1 MPDAIQQNR
10 TRGMGEIV
18 EVAGKTTELAPFGT
32 TLAELGRER
41 PEIVGLTADM
51 GRYSDILPF
60 RDAHP
65 DRFFNVGMA
74 EQNLLM
80 VAAGLSK
87 VGKIAY
93 CTTYSVFI
101 TRRAYD
107 FVAIACAHS
116 KANVKIFA
124 GMPGLVNGYG
134 ATHQATEDLNMMR
147 GIADLTIIDPCDATE
162 LKQVVRA
169 VADIPGTVYVRNLRG
184 KVPVELGPN
193 YRFALG
199 KGRVLRAG
207 DGRIG
212 IISTGYMSARA
223 LDACR
228 NTAEEGHDPSV
239 LHIGTIKPFDTDAVL
254 AFAREHER
262 LIVAENHK
270 TTGGLTTLV
279 IEALYAAA
287 LHRPMTRISLA
298 DSFFECG
305 SQEYLEAKYGVD
317 LPAFEAAIR
326 QDTHRSGSKP

>member
-1 MPDAIQQNR
+1 MAEAQTIGNR

-18 EVAGKTTELAPFGT
+18 DVAGKVTELAPFGR
-32 TLAELGRER
+32 TLAELAHER

-65 DRFFNVGMA
+65 GRFFNVGMA
-74 EQNLLM
+74 EQNLIM
-80 VAAGLSK
+80 MAAGLSK
-87 VGKIAY
+87 TGKIAY

-116 KANVKIFA
+116 MANVKIFA
-124 GMPGLVNGYG
+124 GMPGLINGYG

-184 KVPVELGPN
+184 KVPVELGDD
-193 YRFALG
+193 YRFEVG
-199 KGRVLRAG
+199 KAKVLRP
-207 DGRIG
+207 GRDVG

-223 LDACR
+223 LDAAR
-228 NTAEEGHDPSV
+228 VAQEKGIDAGV
-239 LHIGTIKPFDTDAVL
+239 LHVGTIKPFDRKTVL
-254 AFAREHER
+254 EFAGRFDR

-270 TTGGLTTLV
+270 TSGGLSSLVVETLY
-279 IEALYAAA
+279 EAGMLKP
-287 LHRPMTRISLA
+287 LVKIGLD

-317 LPAFEAAIR
+317 LPRFVRAIVE
-326 QDTHRSGSKP
+326 GN

>member
-1 MPDAIQQNR
+1 MPETPNPAAGR

-18 EVAGKTTELAPFGT
+18 DVAGKRTELAPFGH
-32 TLAELGRER
+32 TLAALARER

-74 EQNLLM
+74 EQNLIA
-80 VAAGLSK
+80 VAAGLAK
-87 VGKIAY
+87 TGRIAF

-116 KANVKIFA
+116 RANVKIFA

-147 GIADLTIIDPCDATE
+147 GIADLTVIDPCDATE

-169 VADIPGTVYVRNLRG
+169 AADIPGTVYVRNLRG
-184 KVPVELGPN
+184 KVPVELPESHVFRPGKA
-193 YRFALG
+193 ALLREG
-199 KGRVLRAG
+199 AGRV
-207 DGRIG
+207 G

-223 LDACR
+223 LDAAR
-228 NTAEEGHDPSV
+228 AAAPRGVDPGV
-239 LHIGTIKPFDTDAVL
+239 LHVATIKPFDAAAVL
-254 AFAREHER
+254 EFARAHER

-279 IEALYAAA
+279 IEALYDAG
-287 LHRPMTRISLA
+287 LHRPLVKIGLA

-317 LPAFEAAIR
+317 LPRFERALLE
-326 QDTHRSGSKP
+326 GV

>member
-1 MPDAIQQNR
+1 MADSQTIGNR

-18 EVAGKTTELAPFGT
+18 DVAGKVTETAPFGN
-32 TLAELGRER
+32 TLAEMAKTR

-74 EQNLLM
+74 EQNLIM
-80 VAAGLSK
+80 VAAGLAKS
-87 VGKIAY
+87 GKIAY

-116 KANVKIFA
+116 MANVKIFA

-134 ATHQATEDLNMMR
+134 ATHQATEDINMMR

-162 LKQVVRA
+162 FKQVVRA

-184 KVPVELGPN
+184 KVPVELPED
-193 YRFALG
+193 YRFEVG
-199 KGRVLRAG
+199 KAKVLREG
-207 DGRIG
+207 DAEIG
-212 IISTGYMSARA
+212 IISTGYMSARG
-223 LDACR
+223 LDAAKM
-228 NTAEEGHDPSV
+228 AESDGKNVGV
-239 LHIGTIKPFDTDAVL
+239 LHVGTIKPFDTAGVI
-254 AFAREHER
+254 AFAKRYKR
-262 LIVAENHK
+262 LIIAENHK
-270 TTGGLTTLV
+270 TTGGLATLV
-279 IEALYAAA
+279 IEALYEAGIQKP
-287 LHRPMTRISLA
+287 LVKIGLA

-305 SQEYLEAKYGVD
+305 SQEYLESKYAVD
-317 LPAFEAAIR
+317 IPRFMAAIR
-326 QDTHRSGSKP
+326 DGV

>member
-1 MPDAIQQNR
+1 MAEPLTPGR
-10 TRGMGEIV
+10 TRGMGELIDI
-18 EVAGKTTELAPFGT
+18 AGKTTELAPFGH

-41 PEIVGLTADM
+41 PEIIGLTADM

-65 DRFFNVGMA
+65 TRFFNVGMA
-74 EQNLLM
+74 EQDLIM
-80 VAAGLSK
+80 IAAGLSK

-107 FVAIACAHS
+107 FVAISCAHS

-184 KVPVELGPN
+184 KVPVDLPDSYRFELGK
-193 YRFALG
+193 AKVIHDGGG
-199 KGRVLRAG
+199 KV
-207 DGRIG
+207 G
-212 IISTGYMSARA
+212 IIATGYMSARA
-223 LDACR
+223 MDAAR
-228 NTAEEGHDPSV
+228 LAAGQGIAASV
-239 LHIGTIKPFDTDAVL
+239 LHVGTIKPFDTAGVL
-254 AFAREHER
+254 AFAQRFDR

-270 TTGGLTTLV
+270 TTGGLSTLV
-279 IEALYAAA
+279 VEALYDAGM
-287 LHRPMTRISLA
+287 LKPLIKIGLA

-317 LPAFEAAIR
+317 LPRMLRAIV
-326 QDTHRSGSKP
+326 DGN

>member
-1 MPDAIQQNR
+1 MADTQTIPGR
-10 TRGMGEIV
+10 TRGMGELIDI
-18 EVAGKTTELAPFGT
+18 AGKVTEIAPFGH
-32 TLAELGRER
+32 TLAALGTER

-65 DRFFNVGMA
+65 TRFFNVGMA

-80 VAAGLSK
+80 IAAGLSK
-87 VGKIAY
+87 TGKIAY

-107 FVAIACAHS
+107 FVALACAHS
-116 KANVKIFA
+116 MANVKIFA

-169 VADIPGTVYVRNLRG
+169 VADIPGTVYVRSLRG
-184 KVPVELGPN
+184 KVPVELGPD
-193 YRFALG
+193 YIFEVG
-199 KGRVLRAG
+199 KAKVLRP
-207 DGRIG
+207 GRDVG

-223 LDACR
+223 LDA
-228 NTAEEGHDPSV
+228 AKAAQDKGVDAGV
-239 LHIGTIKPFDTDAVL
+239 LHVGTIKPFDVASVI
-254 AFAREHER
+254 AFAKRFDR
-262 LIVAENHK
+262 LIIAENHK
-270 TTGGLTTLV
+270 TTGGLASLV
-279 IEALYAAA
+279 VEALYDAG
-287 LHRPMTRISLA
+287 LSKPLIKIGLA

-305 SQEYLEAKYGVD
+305 SQEYLEEKYGVD
-317 LPAFEAAIR
+317 TPRFIRAIVDG
-326 QDTHRSGSKP
+326 Q

>member
-1 MPDAIQQNR
+1 MAEDTFSPGR
-10 TRGMGEIV
+10 TRGMGELIDIS
-18 EVAGKTTELAPFGT
+18 GKTTELAPFGR
-32 TLAELGRER
+32 TLAELGTER

-65 DRFFNVGMA
+65 TRFFNVGMA
-74 EQNLLM
+74 EQCLVM
-80 VAAGLSK
+80 VAAGLAK
-87 VGKIAY
+87 TGKIAY

-107 FVAIACAHS
+107 FVAIAGAHS

-124 GMPGLVNGYG
+124 GMPGLMNGYG

-169 VADIPGTVYVRNLRG
+169 VADIPGAVYVRTLRG
-184 KVPVELGPN
+184 KVPVELPAD
-193 YRFALG
+193 YRFELG
-199 KGRVLRAG
+199 KAKLLRRGG
-207 DGRIG
+207 DVG

-223 LDACR
+223 LDA
-228 NTAEEGHDPSV
+228 AKAASAAGVEASV
-239 LHIGTIKPFDTDAVL
+239 LHLSTIKPFDARSVRD
-254 AFAREHER
+254 FAQQFRR

-270 TTGGLTTLV
+270 TTGGLASLVVETLYDSGIV
-279 IEALYAAA
+279 K
-287 LHRPMTRISLA
+287 PMIKIGLA

-317 LPAFEAAIR
+317 LPRFVRAIVEAR
-326 QDTHRSGSKP
+326 

>member
-1 MPDAIQQNR
+1 MVDAQVAGR
-10 TRGMGEIV
+10 TRGMGEIID
-18 EVAGKTTELAPFGT
+18 VAGKTTELAPFGR
-32 TLAELGRER
+32 TLAELASER

-65 DRFFNVGMA
+65 ERFFNVGMA
-74 EQNLLM
+74 EQNLIM
-80 VAAGLSK
+80 IAAGMAK
-87 VGKIAY
+87 TGKIAY

-107 FVAIACAHS
+107 FVALACAHS
-116 KANVKIFA
+116 TANVKIFA

-169 VADIPGTVYVRNLRG
+169 CADIPGTVYVRNLRG
-184 KVPVELGPN
+184 KVPVELGPD
-193 YRFALG
+193 YRFEVG
-199 KGRVLRAG
+199 KAKVLRAG
-207 DGRIG
+207 SGVG
-212 IISTGYMSARA
+212 IIATGYMSARA
-223 LDACR
+223 LDAAR
-228 NTAEEGHDPSV
+228 IAQEQGKDAGV
-239 LHIGTIKPFDTDAVL
+239 LHVPTIKPFDRKSVL
-254 AFAREHER
+254 EFAGRFDR

-270 TTGGLTTLV
+270 TTGGLTSLVVETLYDGGV
-279 IEALYAAA
+279 VK
-287 LHRPMTRISLA
+287 PMIKIGLA

-317 LPAFEAAIR
+317 TPRFVRAIVE
-326 QDTHRSGSKP
+326 GK

>member
-1 MPDAIQQNR
+1 MSEPLQTGR
-10 TRGMGEIV
+10 TRGMGELIDIV
-18 EVAGKTTELAPFGT
+18 GKTTELAPFGV
-32 TLAELGRER
+32 TLAQLGRER

-65 DRFFNVGMA
+65 TRFFNVGMA
-74 EQNLLM
+74 EQDLIM
-80 VAAGLSK
+80 IAAGLSK

-107 FVAIACAHS
+107 FVAISCAHS

-169 VADIPGTVYVRNLRG
+169 VADIPGTVYVRSLRG
-184 KVPVELGPN
+184 KVPVELPDS
-193 YRFALG
+193 YRFQLG
-199 KGRVLRAG
+199 KAQVIHEGGGKV
-207 DGRIG
+207 G

-223 LDACR
+223 MDAAR
-228 NTAEEGHDPSV
+228 LAAEQGIAASV
-239 LHIGTIKPFDTDAVL
+239 LHVGTIKPFDTAAVI
-254 AFAREHER
+254 AFAQRFER

-270 TTGGLTTLV
+270 TTGGLNTLV
-279 IEALYAAA
+279 VEALYDAGIMKP
-287 LHRPMTRISLA
+287 LIKVGLA

-317 LPAFEAAIR
+317 LPRMLRAIVE
-326 QDTHRSGSKP
+326 GN

>member
-1 MPDAIQQNR
+1 MLEQDGSIGNR

-18 EVAGKTTELAPFGT
+18 EVEGKTTELAPFGT
-32 TLAELGRER
+32 SLAALARAR
-41 PEIVGLTADM
+41 PDIVGLTADM

-74 EQNLLM
+74 EQNLIM
-80 VAAGLSK
+80 IAAGLSK
-87 VGKIAY
+87 VGKIVY

-184 KVPVELGPN
+184 KVPVELGPD
-193 YRFALG
+193 YRFEVG
-199 KGRVLRAG
+199 KAKLLRTG
-207 DGRIG
+207 SGKTG
-212 IISTGYMSARA
+212 IVSTGYMSARA
-223 LDACR
+223 LDAAKAVE
-228 NTAEEGHDPSV
+228 TEGHDVGV
-239 LHIGTIKPFDTDAVL
+239 LHVSTIKPFDTDGVL
-254 AFAREHER
+254 DFARRHKR

-270 TTGGLTTLV
+270 TTGGLTSLV
-279 IEALYAAA
+279 IETLYDAGIQIP
-287 LHRPMTRISLA
+287 LIKIGLA

-305 SQEYLEAKYGVD
+305 SQDYLEQKYQVD
-317 LPAFEAAIR
+317 QPRFERAIR
-326 QDTHRSGSKP
+326 EGR

>member
-1 MPDAIQQNR
+1 MAETASVTPGR
-10 TRGMGEIV
+10 TRGMGELIDIV
-18 EVAGKTTELAPFGT
+18 GKTTELAPFGH
-32 TLAELGRER
+32 TLAALGRER
-41 PEIVGLTADM
+41 QEIVGLTADM

-65 DRFFNVGMA
+65 TRFFNVGMA
-74 EQNLLM
+74 EQDLVM
-80 VAAGLSK
+80 IAAGLSK

-107 FVAIACAHS
+107 FVAIAATHS

-169 VADIPGTVYVRNLRG
+169 VADIPGTVYVRTLRG
-184 KVPVELGPN
+184 KVPVELGKAKLIHEGPD
-193 YRFALG
+193 
-199 KGRVLRAG
+199 V
-207 DGRIG
+207 G
-212 IISTGYMSARA
+212 IIATGYMSARA
-223 LDACR
+223 RDAAR
-228 NTAEEGHDPSV
+228 IAAEQGTRAGV
-239 LHIGTIKPFDTDAVL
+239 LHVSTIKPFDRAGVL
-254 AFAREHER
+254 AFAQQHER
-262 LIVAENHK
+262 LIIAENHK
-270 TTGGLTTLV
+270 TTGGLATLV
-279 IEALYAAA
+279 IETLYDAGIIK
-287 LHRPMTRISLA
+287 PVIKIGLA

-317 LPAFEAAIR
+317 LPRFVRAIVENR
-326 QDTHRSGSKP
+326 

>member
-1 MPDAIQQNR
+1 MAEAAVSPGR
-10 TRGMGEIV
+10 TRGMGELI
-18 EVAGKTTELAPFGT
+18 EVAGKITELAPFGR
-32 TLAELGRER
+32 TLAELGAER

-65 DRFFNVGMA
+65 TRFFNVGMA
-74 EQNLLM
+74 EQSLIM
-80 VAAGLSK
+80 IAAGLSR

-107 FVAIACAHS
+107 FVAIAGAHS

-147 GIADLTIIDPCDATE
+147 GIADIIIIDPCDATE

-169 VADIPGTVYVRNLRG
+169 VADIPGAVYVRTLRG
-184 KVPVELGPN
+184 KVPVELPSD
-193 YRFALG
+193 YKFEVG
-199 KGRVLRAG
+199 KAKLLR
-207 DGRIG
+207 DGRDVG

-223 LDACR
+223 RDAADATSAR
-228 NTAEEGHDPSV
+228 GVEAGV
-239 LHIGTIKPFDTDAVL
+239 LHVSTIKPFDRESVL
-254 AFAREHER
+254 AFARRFDR

-270 TTGGLTTLV
+270 TTGGLATLV
-279 IEALYAAA
+279 VETLYDAGVVK
-287 LHRPMTRISLA
+287 PMIKIGLA

-305 SQEYLEAKYGVD
+305 SQEYLEGKYGVD
-317 LPAFEAAIR
+317 LPRFVRAIMEGR
-326 QDTHRSGSKP
+326 

>member
-1 MPDAIQQNR
+1 MADTQIAAGR

-18 EVAGKTTELAPFGT
+18 DVAGKTTELAPFGR
-32 TLAELGRER
+32 TLAELASER

-65 DRFFNVGMA
+65 GRFFNVGMA
-74 EQNLLM
+74 EQNLM
-80 VAAGLSK
+80 SIAAGMAK
-87 VGKIAY
+87 TGKIAY

-107 FVAIACAHS
+107 FVALACAHS

-169 VADIPGTVYVRNLRG
+169 CADIPGTVYVRSLRG
-184 KVPVELGPN
+184 KVPVELGAD
-193 YRFALG
+193 YRFEVG
-199 KGRVLRAG
+199 KAKMLRAG
-207 DGRIG
+207 RDVG
-212 IISTGYMSARA
+212 IIATGYMSARA
-223 LDACR
+223 LDASKAAQGR
-228 NTAEEGHDPSV
+228 GIDAGV
-239 LHIGTIKPFDTDAVL
+239 LHVPTIKPFDTATVL
-254 AFAREHER
+254 EFASRFDR

-270 TTGGLTTLV
+270 TTGGLTSLV
-279 IEALYAAA
+279 VEALYDAGQVK
-287 LHRPMTRISLA
+287 PMIKIGLA

-317 LPAFEAAIR
+317 TPRFVRAIVE
-326 QDTHRSGSKP
+326 GK

>member
-1 MPDAIQQNR
+1 MPESKTLGDR

-18 EVAGKTTELAPFGT
+18 EVAGKATELAPFGN
-32 TLAELGRER
+32 TLAEMASSR

-74 EQNLLM
+74 EQNLIM
-80 VAAGLSK
+80 IAAGLSK

-116 KANVKIFA
+116 RANVKIFA

-184 KVPVELGPN
+184 KVPVELPAD
-193 YRFALG
+193 YRFEVG
-199 KGRVLRAG
+199 KAKVLREG
-207 DGRIG
+207 DGETG
-212 IISTGYMSARA
+212 IIATGYMSARA
-223 LDACR
+223 LDAAR
-228 NTAEEGHDPSV
+228 IVAGEGRDVGV
-239 LHIGTIKPFDTDAVL
+239 LHVGTIKPFDTTGVL
-254 AFAREHER
+254 EFARRHKR

-270 TTGGLTTLV
+270 TTGGLGTLV
-279 IEALYAAA
+279 IEALYDAGICKP
-287 LHRPMTRISLA
+287 LSRIGLA
-298 DSFFECG
+298 DGFFECG
-305 SQEYLEAKYGVD
+305 SQEYLEAKYQVD
-317 LPAFEAAIR
+317 LPRFLEVIR
-326 QDTHRSGSKP
+326 GG